1 MKTETGNIY
10 PIIVSQ
16 PSEKSLRNVSASRL
30 PSDHLKEQVARV
42 NRIELEYDPFEQ
54 KGIYIDIYI

>member
-16 PSEKSLRNVSASRL
+16 PSEKFLRNVSTSRL
-30 PSDHLKEQVARV
+30 PSDHLKEQVSRV